1 MKRIMSEIP
10 SEQQGSITVIYDH
23 RQLDVWPS
31 LERIQQ
37 RFRENIRT
45 SFRAPVSDDTSL
57 EFILVR
63 GTDARIRSLLE
74 QLKSRKG
81 VRSVSLTLIP
91 S

>member
-1 MKRIMSEIP
+1 MSEIQ
-10 SEQQGSITVIYDH
+10 SEQQGTITVIYDN
-23 RQLDVWPS
+23 RQRDLRPS

-37 RFRENIRT
+37 RFREIIRA
-45 SFRAPVSDDTSL
+45 SFRAPMSDNTAL

-81 VRSVSLTLIP
+81 VRSVSLALIP
-91 S
+91 AS